1 MADFGAGLSGATSG
15 ALSGASIG
23 GPWGAAIGGAIG
35 GLGGLFGGKKKKKR
49 STFDKQ
55 QKRLYDL
62 EHQSLL
68 GQGPLADLYNYNP
81 EMANRAFTENYA
93 NPAYQDFQEQVVPT
107 ITGQFRNRGLM
118 NSSYAGDALSK
129 LARDVQSRLDA
140 QRTQYLYNLENE
152 ARGAKRNA
160 INSIQ
165 GRSTFAYD
173 KAPGGGF
180 NIADITNSITPDLI
194 KQAKGWFSNANSTGN

>member
-1 MADFGAGLSGATSG
+1 MAANWGAGASGAASG
-15 ALSGASIG
+15 AMAGGSVG
-23 GPWGAAIGGAIG
+23 GPWGAAIGGVIG
-35 GLGGLFGGKKKKKR
+35 GVAGLFGSKKKKKR

-81 EMANRAFTENYA
+81 QMANKVFTENYA

-107 ITGQFRNRGLM
+107 ITGQFRKQGLM

-129 LARDVQSRLDA
+129 LARDVQQGLDA
-140 QRTQYLYNLENE
+140 KRTQYLYNQETD
-152 ARGAKRNA
+152 ARNARRNA

-173 KAPGGGF
+173 KAPSNGF
-180 NIADITNSITPDLI
+180 NIADITNSATPDLI
-194 KQAKGWFSNANSTGN
+194 NQAKGWFK